1 MTAQREVART
11 FTIAEL
17 REHVARLRSMRGL
30 LRQAYRDDTIGQRL
44 REQIRYGVAIT
55 NQCRHCQVAHET
67 FALHAG
73 TTADE
78 LASVVG
84 GDPAAFEPAAWT
96 AILYA
101 QALAAADFAPNSAL
115 RTESERF
122 WTPAQ
127 CDEIEALA
135 LEMTVA
141 NRCGNTFDAL
151 LRRLRGRADSRSLLR
166 DELAVS
172 MVFLAGAML
181 SIGRIAMI
189 RRESPLHYI
198 AMLCSE
204 PGAPR

>member
-1 MTAQREVART
+1 MTTPQELARA

-17 REHVARLRSMRGL
+17 REHAARLRSTRGL
-30 LRQAYRDDTIGQRL
+30 LRQAYRDNAIGRRL
-44 REQIRYGVAIT
+44 REQLRYGVAIT

-73 TTADE
+73 ATADE

-84 GDPAAFEPAAWT
+84 GDPTAFEPAAWT

-101 QALAAADFAPNSAL
+101 QALAAADFAPNPAL
-115 RTESERF
+115 RTELERF
-122 WTPAQ
+122 WTQAQ

-151 LRRLRGRADSRSLLR
+151 LRRLRGRADSRSQLR

-172 MVFLAGAML
+172 LVFLAGAML

-189 RRESPLHYI
+189 RRESPLRYV
-198 AMLCSE
+198 AMVFSE